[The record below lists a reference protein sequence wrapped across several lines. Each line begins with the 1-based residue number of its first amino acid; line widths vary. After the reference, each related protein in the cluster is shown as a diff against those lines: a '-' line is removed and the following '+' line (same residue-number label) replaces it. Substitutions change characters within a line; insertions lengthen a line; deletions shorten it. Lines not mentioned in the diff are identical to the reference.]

1 MGFFGALALVF
12 IVLKLV
18 GVTVVATW
26 SWWWVLCPIWGP
38 FAAWIAVVVVGLI
51 IKWFARL

>member
-12 IVLKLV
+12 IVLKLI

-38 FAAWIAVVVVGLI
+38 LAAWVSVVIVGLI
-51 IKWFARL
+51 IKWYARI